1 MDSLFFRKIRT
12 APDFRAMLRK
22 LLRNKR
28 VVAGLIVGVP
38 LLLLVLFGNRGVVQR
53 VRLHG
58 QKAELAQ
65 KVLAEEAEGKRLRA
79 EIKALD
85 GDRKAIE
92 KVARE
97 KHGMIRKGETVYVVK
112 RDK

>member
-1 MDSLFFRKIRT
+1 MDSLFFRKIPA
-12 APDFRAMLRK
+12 APDLGAIFRK
-22 LLRNKR
+22 LMRNKR

-38 LLLLVLFGNRGVVQR
+38 LLLVVLFGSRGIVQR

-58 QKAELAQ
+58 QKAELVQ
-65 KVLAEEAEGKRLRA
+65 KVAEAEAEEKRLRA

-97 KHGMIRKGETVYVVK
+97 KHGMIREGETVYVVK